1 MSKTR
6 TFVTLLSITA
16 MSWVL
21 MGAGRPAATAGDTN
35 LEILRDSIRAN
46 KKALVAASLGLTDEE
61 SQKFWPVYDRYQ
73 KDLTALNDR
82 YLQIIQDYTTHFDD
96 LTDEQAMKLLDDYL
110 KADADRV
117 KLRQDYVA
125 QIAAVLPGR
134 KVVRFFQIEN
144 KMDAVVRYDLAA
156 NIPVVKR

>member
-1 MSKTR
+1 MSKMR
-6 TFVTLLSITA
+6 TFVTLLSLTA
-16 MSWVL
+16 MSWALV
-21 MGAGRPAATAGDTN
+21 GAGRQADVATDTN
-35 LEILRDSIRAN
+35 LEILRESIRAN
-46 KKALVAASLGLTDEE
+46 KKALVAASLDLTNDEA
-61 SQKFWPVYDRYQ
+61 QKFWPVYDRYQ
-73 KDLTALNDR
+73 KDLTVLNDR

-96 LTDEQAMKLLDDYL
+96 LTDDQAMKLLDQYL

-156 NIPVVKR
+156 NIPVVKQ

>member
-6 TFVTLLSITA
+6 TFVTLLSVTA

-21 MGAGRPAATAGDTN
+21 MGAGKPAGVAADTN

-46 KKALVAASLGLTDEE
+46 KKALVAASLDLTNDEA
-61 SQKFWPVYDRYQ
+61 QKFWPVYDRYQ

-82 YLQIIQDYTTHFDD
+82 YIEIIRDYTAQFANMTDD
-96 LTDEQAMKLLDDYL
+96 QAMKLLDAYL

-125 QIAAVLPGR
+125 QVAAVLPGR
-134 KVVRFFQIEN
+134 KVARFFQIEN
-144 KMDAVVRYDLAA
+144 KMDAIARYDLAA
-156 NIPVVKR
+156 NIPVVKQ

>member
-6 TFVTLLSITA
+6 TFVTLLSVTA

-21 MGAGRPAATAGDTN
+21 MGAGKQAGVAADTN

-46 KKALVAASLGLTDEE
+46 KKALVAASLDLTNDEA
-61 SQKFWPVYDRYQ
+61 QKFWPVYDRYQ

-82 YLQIIQDYTTHFDD
+82 YIEIIRDYSAHFADMTDD
-96 LTDEQAMKLLDDYL
+96 QAMKLLDAYL

-125 QIAAVLPGR
+125 QVAGVLPGR
-134 KVVRFFQIEN
+134 KVARFFQIEN
-144 KMDAVVRYDLAA
+144 KMDAIARYDLAA
-156 NIPVVKR
+156 NIPVVKQ

>member
-6 TFVTLLSITA
+6 TFVTLLSVTA

-21 MGAGRPAATAGDTN
+21 MGAGKPAGVAADTN

-46 KKALVAASLGLTDEE
+46 KKALVAASLDLTNDEA
-61 SQKFWPVYDRYQ
+61 QKFWPVYDRYQ

-82 YLQIIQDYTTHFDD
+82 YIEIIKDYTAQFANMTDD
-96 LTDEQAMKLLDDYL
+96 QAMKLLDAYL

-125 QIAAVLPGR
+125 QVAAVLPGR
-134 KVVRFFQIEN
+134 KVARFFQIEN
-144 KMDAVVRYDLAA
+144 KMDAIARYDLAA
-156 NIPVVKR
+156 NIPVVKQ